1 MQEMQELHDTSL
13 SQGDTILFPDS
24 LRTGSVP
31 GAAMFFFAPLPTD
44 ECGVTLGPEEYS
56 APFLLAVFSHV
67 RCSIKRIQQAHVTE
81 VPGPCCHPH
90 AALSQ
95 GTHMVNTFS

>member
-31 GAAMFFFAPLPTD
+31 GAAMFFLPHYPRMNVVWPLD
-44 ECGVTLGPEEYS
+44 QKNILHHFY
-56 APFLLAVFSHV
+56 
-67 RCSIKRIQQAHVTE
+67 
-81 VPGPCCHPH
+81 
-90 AALSQ
+90 
-95 GTHMVNTFS
+95 